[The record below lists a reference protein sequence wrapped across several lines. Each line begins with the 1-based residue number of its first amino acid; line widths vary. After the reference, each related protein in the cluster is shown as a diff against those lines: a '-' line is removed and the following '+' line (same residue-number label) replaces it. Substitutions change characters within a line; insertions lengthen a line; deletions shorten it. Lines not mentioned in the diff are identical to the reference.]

1 MERKQVSVLLIVVL
15 CLTATVAQGIGP
27 AGPGAPVDAAVG
39 GLTACNGFLDGFAV
53 GMGVAALC
61 GCVWCAGV
69 GIAAKVIDVMAC

>member
-15 CLTATVAQGIGP
+15 CLTATVAQGLGP
-27 AGPGAPVDAAVG
+27 AASGAPADAAMG
-39 GLTACNGFLDGFAV
+39 GLTVCNGFLDGFAV

-69 GIAAKVIDVMAC
+69 GLAVKVMVVLAC